1 MEGRGLVGKEGRKR
15 ERKREIIMSQNPR
28 KEIFRQDE
36 VIKEAKASRESCHHS
51 PEHRELS
58 RNSLEMGITILLKR
72 DKK

>member
-1 MEGRGLVGKEGRKR
+1 
-15 ERKREIIMSQNPR
+15 MSQNPR

-51 PEHRELS
+51 PEHKELS
-58 RNSLEMGITILLKR
+58 RNSLEMGITILLKK